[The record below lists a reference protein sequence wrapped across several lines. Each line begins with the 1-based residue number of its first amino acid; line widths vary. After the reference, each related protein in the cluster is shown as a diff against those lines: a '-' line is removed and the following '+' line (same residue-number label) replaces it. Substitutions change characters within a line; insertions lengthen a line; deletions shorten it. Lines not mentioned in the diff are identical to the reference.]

1 MTSTP
6 SAPAG
11 VSAPSPAPTASHA
24 ATPLL
29 AAHTPAAEPSAP
41 AADAVAPPSPGGA
54 VSTEVAVR
62 ESAEDAAAAAAAA
75 ASARAHA
82 LSAPQPVSAA
92 QAEALG
98 PALGPAG
105 GAEQSADPI
114 DYSVAQDGSIRVAAE
129 ETLGHYADWLGVTS
143 ARLRELNHMKFHSPM
158 LIGRRVRLDF
168 SRVTPEVFE
177 TLRHE
182 YHRELQAAY
191 FAAHRIVGTEVRI
204 ARPGDSVWTLTQ
216 RRAQL
221 PLWLLQQYNPDLD
234 LTTLRAGTQIVMPRI
249 EEVGSGG

>member
-1 MTSTP
+1 M
-6 SAPAG
+6 
-11 VSAPSPAPTASHA
+11 
-24 ATPLL
+24 
-29 AAHTPAAEPSAP
+29 
-41 AADAVAPPSPGGA
+41 APPSPGGA
-54 VSTEVAVR
+54 VSAEVAVR

-75 ASARAHA
+75 AAGAAKPHA
-82 LSAPQPVSAA
+82 AAASQPVSAA

-98 PALGPAG
+98 PALGPA
-105 GAEQSADPI
+105 ADTEQSADPF
-114 DYSVAQDGSIRVAAE
+114 DYSVAQDDTIRVAAE

-143 ARLRELNHMKFHSPM
+143 ARLRELNHLKFHSPM
-158 LIGRRVRLDF
+158 LIGQRIRLDF
-168 SRVTPEVFE
+168 SRVTREVFE

-191 FAAHRIVGTEVRI
+191 FAGHRIVGTEIHI

-216 RRAQL
+216 HRAQL

-234 LTTLRAGTQIVMPRI
+234 LTALRAGTQIVMPRV